1 MAVVSHIRSLPQEIE
16 EMILTTAARANQEDG
31 VHFTYGLSRELSSL
45 SGTSIGVTRHIR
57 GPLSDDAARW
67 DASRS
72 IRQVCSRWGVWAMCY
87 NFEQLREQC
96 LQTRERWADLPTCR
110 SKYSLYEM
118 IDNPKGVCVPRDP
131 HRSLAKTAALLNAFP
146 NVASCVRR
154 LRFTGFHTAEMDKR
168 MLSMIA
174 SCRHLELLAIPF
186 TVLEQ
191 ATPEEWIGLLNVRT
205 DAAGPLHSLEINSA
219 NTSQCPGSRE
229 AIGAMDSLKDSR
241 VTFKHLTRLKISG
254 YGSQKNICD
263 TGVLKISETAT
274 NLQSLQLAGTPG
286 VPASTVLTLAQASHK
301 TIRLLQYRPQYD
313 STLGWRSSVLDDQP
327 HLCQQVSALTELRD
341 LDISLV
347 SLCSSIFASDK
358 AQWSGQCIIR
368 FESFCP
374 STNSANI
381 DRTKSMTKILAAARC
396 LMAERIRCRAE
407 LSIEL
412 SWGARVFDVRAG
424 TVCYESGRTAEEPAA
439 YRLGEIERDLWL
451 RGSRFSDREK
461 LSRLTVTEDEF
472 LKAMRYDD
480 ITSQQSI
487 KAT

>member
-1 MAVVSHIRSLPQEIE
+1 MLLDAERPSRCISRASAKTLVEKMTGCFEARSVVCMHMFNDVLYIPLFLAIIASQATWTGTNPAYTSHELSNHLNKTKARYLVVEQTHLKVALEAASRYDDCLSIVIFEDLLGEMETAVPSVPRG
-16 EMILTTAARANQEDG
+16 TRAE
-31 VHFTYGLSRELSSL
+31 VIGLSGLITRRRPACEAKNVHPASHSIFAALMST
-45 SGTSIGVTRHIR
+45 SGTTGSPKLACRTQRALMAESI
-57 GPLSDDAARW
+57 
-67 DASRS
+67 
-72 IRQVCSRWGVWAMCY
+72 
-87 NFEQLREQC
+87 
-96 LQTRERWADLPTCR
+96 
-110 SKYSLYEM
+110 
-118 IDNPKGVCVPRDP
+118 
-131 HRSLAKTAALLNAFP
+131 
-146 NVASCVRR
+146 
-154 LRFTGFHTAEMDKR
+154 
-168 MLSMIA
+168 
-174 SCRHLELLAIPF
+174 
-186 TVLEQ
+186 
-191 ATPEEWIGLLNVRT
+191 
-205 DAAGPLHSLEINSA
+205 
-219 NTSQCPGSRE
+219 
-229 AIGAMDSLKDSR
+229 DSLKDSR

-263 TGVLKISETAT
+263 TGILKISETAT
-274 NLQSLQLAGTPG
+274 NLQSLQLTGTPW
-286 VPASTVLTLAQASHK
+286 VPASTVLALAQASHK
-301 TIRLLQYRPQYD
+301 TIRLLQYRPQDD
-313 STLGWRSSVLDDQP
+313 STLARRSSVLDDQP

-347 SLCSSIFASDK
+347 SLCSSIFCSDK

-374 STNSANI
+374 STNSADT

-396 LMAERIRCRAE
+396 LMAERIRFGAE

-439 YRLGEIERDLWL
+439 YRLGETERDLWL
-451 RGSRFSDREK
+451 RGSKFSDREK